1 MKSKNLILN
10 TLIGL
15 NKSTVL
21 RSNNSRKKFTHVYKN
36 IRVLTSATTPL
47 LLNSKSQLLNANDEL
62 ATPLYHIESIST
74 SNVINSNRDNL
85 VIERYNSYVNS
96 KQIRFDEHQYE
107 AVLKINRFYNQVLH
121 IDPDR
126 FEANAN
132 SKSLNALFRNIF
144 QLINKENGNSKERLD
159 KIKSIKSIYLYGGV
173 GNLTLFQ

>member
-1 MKSKNLILN
+1 
-10 TLIGL
+10 
-15 NKSTVL
+15 
-21 RSNNSRKKFTHVYKN
+21 
-36 IRVLTSATTPL
+36 
-47 LLNSKSQLLNANDEL
+47 
-62 ATPLYHIESIST
+62 
-74 SNVINSNRDNL
+74 
-85 VIERYNSYVNS
+85 VNS